1 MKACTNCR
9 LIVETGETCPAC
21 QSQSLTEKFMG
32 QLIVMDPEKSEI
44 AKKIDAKL
52 PGRYAIKIQER

>member
-1 MKACTNCR
+1 MKACTSCR
-9 LIVETGETCPAC
+9 LIVETGEECPAC
-21 QSQSLTEKFMG
+21 HSQNLTEKYMG

>member
-1 MKACTNCR
+1 M
-9 LIVETGETCPAC
+9 IVETGETCPSC
-21 QSQSLTEKFMG
+21 QSTNLTEKFMG
-32 QLIVMDPEKSEI
+32 QLIVVDPEKSEI